1 MIIAILIMMAV
12 AAALAWSVT
21 ARRPEH
27 RPLALLLSTA
37 LAGQLAQLAWD
48 AGVLAPLRASLGV
61 QSPWTGWAR
70 VAGLVADAL
79 WLIEPA
85 ALVAAAL
92 VVFAGRKPWPAV
104 TGWACAV
111 AALAILHA
119 IAADGSLARV
129 LTAVQVFS
137 VVVSALLGVVWYR
150 RTTKPGSSE
159 HYALGMIVTTE
170 LVSLLGAWRIGPFEH
185 WQVSQVLYLSL
196 FGMLIV
202 SQGRYLWSS
211 PQPST

>member
-1 MIIAILIMMAV
+1 MMIAFFATLAV
-12 AAALAWSVT
+12 AAALAWIVT
-21 ARRPEH
+21 SRRPEH
-27 RPLALLLSTA
+27 RPLALLLSVG
-37 LAGQLAQLAWD
+37 LASELAQLAWN
-48 AGVLAPLRASLGV
+48 AEVLTPLRASLGV
-61 QSPWTGWAR
+61 QMPWTGWAR
-70 VAGLVADAL
+70 AAGLVADAL
-79 WLIEPA
+79 YFVWPA

-92 VVFAGRKPWPAV
+92 VVFAGRKPWAAV
-104 TGWACAV
+104 AGWACAV
-111 AALAILHA
+111 AALAVLHP
-119 IAADGSLARV
+119 IAADGSLGRV

-137 VVVSALLGVVWYR
+137 VAVSALLGVAWYR
-150 RTTKPGSSE
+150 RTTKPGSSA

-185 WQVSQVLYLSL
+185 WPVSQVLYLSL